1 MPEKNI
7 QKNYIYNTLY
17 QIFKIITPLITT
29 PYISRILGA
38 DGIGTYSYISA
49 IVSNFILFAG
59 LGIGTYGQ
67 REISYLQ
74 DNVEDRSLRFWEIEC
89 LNLFSVGLTIV
100 LYILYIFTV
109 KKNIEIYCICIL
121 QILTIAADVGWIFS
135 GMEDFPKIA
144 IRDFIFK
151 FFNII
156 GIFLFVNSKNDL
168 KLYALLLS
176 ALPLF
181 SAISLWFYLPE
192 YIIRIP
198 VKKLRPFRHLKETVA
213 LFIPTIAI
221 NVYSVWDKIM
231 LGIILNNAYENG
243 YYEQAYK
250 IIRISLTIV
259 TSLGTVIVPRIG
271 HYYSKGDFDAIKNTV
286 SKSFNFVWFL
296 SCPICF
302 GLIGCSANF
311 VPWFLGP
318 DYVMAIPLIK
328 ILAFL
333 IIIIGLNNI
342 TGFQILVPTK
352 RQKYFTIT
360 VCLGAI
366 TNIILNAIF
375 IPSLGSKG
383 AAVSSVIAEIIVLLT
398 EIWIIRKEFHFR
410 QLFTISGNYVFASF
424 FMMVLL
430 LFEDYYLQPGIF
442 QTVIMIIS
450 GLSLYTSILMILKDD
465 FLKDYGFICLNKL
478 IFYIKRHV

>member
-271 HYYSKGDFDAIKNTV
+271 HYYSKGDFDAK
-286 SKSFNFVWFL
+286 
-296 SCPICF
+296 
-302 GLIGCSANF
+302 
-311 VPWFLGP
+311 
-318 DYVMAIPLIK
+318 K
-328 ILAFL
+328 IQ
-333 IIIIGLNNI
+333 
-342 TGFQILVPTK
+342 FQK
-352 RQKYFTIT
+352 
-360 VCLGAI
+360 A
-366 TNIILNAIF
+366 
-375 IPSLGSKG
+375 
-383 AAVSSVIAEIIVLLT
+383 
-398 EIWIIRKEFHFR
+398 
-410 QLFTISGNYVFASF
+410 
-424 FMMVLL
+424 
-430 LFEDYYLQPGIF
+430 
-442 QTVIMIIS
+442 
-450 GLSLYTSILMILKDD
+450 SIL
-465 FLKDYGFICLNKL
+465 YGF
-478 IFYIKRHV
+478 YHVLYALV

>member
-1 MPEKNI
+1 
-7 QKNYIYNTLY
+7 
-17 QIFKIITPLITT
+17 
-29 PYISRILGA
+29 
-38 DGIGTYSYISA
+38 
-49 IVSNFILFAG
+49 
-59 LGIGTYGQ
+59 
-67 REISYLQ
+67 
-74 DNVEDRSLRFWEIEC
+74 
-89 LNLFSVGLTIV
+89 
-100 LYILYIFTV
+100 
-109 KKNIEIYCICIL
+109 
-121 QILTIAADVGWIFS
+121 
-135 GMEDFPKIA
+135 
-144 IRDFIFK
+144 
-151 FFNII
+151 
-156 GIFLFVNSKNDL
+156 
-168 KLYALLLS
+168 
-176 ALPLF
+176 
-181 SAISLWFYLPE
+181 
-192 YIIRIP
+192 
-198 VKKLRPFRHLKETVA
+198 
-213 LFIPTIAI
+213 
-221 NVYSVWDKIM
+221 
-231 LGIILNNAYENG
+231 
-243 YYEQAYK
+243 
-250 IIRISLTIV
+250 
-259 TSLGTVIVPRIG
+259 
-271 HYYSKGDFDAIKNTV
+271 
-286 SKSFNFVWFL
+286 
-296 SCPICF
+296 
-302 GLIGCSANF
+302 
-311 VPWFLGP
+311 
-318 DYVMAIPLIK
+318 MAIPLIK